1 MKNLE
6 SLALDENEEMLA
18 PAVVLATIALLAVFV
33 VGFLVFTV
41 GLIA

>member
-1 MKNLE
+1 MRNLE

-18 PAVVLATIALLAVFV
+18 PAVVLATIALLAVFF
-33 VGFLVFTV
+33 VGFLVFAV